1 MAKDQDEDAPGAPDV
16 EDAAD
21 ELYGLHPDHFV
32 PRRTELVKAAR
43 AAKDRAAADAIGALR
58 KPSLGAWLAN
68 VLARE
73 SPDEVAALEE
83 LGASMRTAQEELS
96 GDALRT
102 LTRQRR
108 ELVGAL
114 VARAR
119 RLARAD
125 GVGVG
130 DSVARDLENTIAAA
144 LADDGAAR
152 AFAAGRLTSALEPGV
167 GFSGGVEPSR
177 SVRRPPP
184 PRGSGPAHR
193 PPPRRE
199 PSPAPTRPGPG
210 DGARA
215 AEEERAARGGAG
227 ARPRGGRAGRRAG
240 ARGARR
246 RRPRGRA
253 GAVTGRAGGVRP
265 DRGRRRRHLAARAAG
280 ARRGRGGGGPRAA
293 RRRPAGPR
301 GGRHRRGRG
310 APGARPG
317 RGRARRPGVS
327 CSGPEGYATH
337 LRGRPT
343 CRVCPSSGMA
353 SALAPGG
360 ARHASER
367 APRPAAC
374 ALHEGDDDRGAGPP
388 DVRRR
393 RSRTA

>member
-1 MAKDQDEDAPGAPDV
+1 MPLVAQDEDPDAVQAPDV

-32 PRRTELVKAAR
+32 PRRTELVKQAR
-43 AAKDRAAADAIGALR
+43 AVKDKAAATAIGALR

-73 SPDEVAALEE
+73 APEEVGALEE
-83 LGASMRTAQEELS
+83 LGASLRQAQETLS

-152 AFAAGRLTSALEPGV
+152 AFAGGRLTTALEPGV

-177 SVRRPPP
+177 TARRPP
-184 PRGSGPAHR
+184 PRGSGTRR

-199 PSPAPTRPGPG
+199 PAPSEVPDDDVDD
-210 DGARA
+210 DGADERA
-215 AEEERAARGGAG
+215 AEEER
-227 ARPRGGRAGRRAG
+227 RRAREAADRAVERAREERDDADRAAERARARAEQAEADHTG
-240 ARGARR
+240 AEEAVTALRERLERAEADAEQAREQRDAAVQARDEADTAVDEARR
-246 RRPRGRA
+246 
-253 GAVTGRAGGVRP
+253 
-265 DRGRRRRHLAARAAG
+265 
-280 ARRGRGGGGPRAA
+280 
-293 RRRPAGPR
+293 
-301 GGRHRRGRG
+301 
-310 APGARPG
+310 
-317 RGRARRPGVS
+317 
-327 CSGPEGYATH
+327 
-337 LRGRPT
+337 
-343 CRVCPSSGMA
+343 
-353 SALAPGG
+353 ALDQAE
-360 ARHASER
+360 AER
-367 APRPAAC
+367 AD
-374 ALHEGDDDRGAGPP
+374 LE
-388 DVRRR
+388 
-393 RSRTA
+393 

>member
-1 MAKDQDEDAPGAPDV
+1 VAKDEDEDAPEAPDV

-32 PRRTELVKAAR
+32 PRRTELVKAAQ
-43 AAKDRAAADAIGALR
+43 AAKDRDAADAIGALR
-58 KPSLGAWLAN
+58 KPALGAWLAN

-83 LGASMRTAQEELS
+83 LGASLRTAQEELS

-152 AFAAGRLTSALEPGV
+152 AFAAGRLTTALEPGV

-184 PRGSGPAHR
+184 PRGSGTAHR
-193 PPPRRE
+193 PPPRRDQASSE
-199 PSPAPTRPGPG
+199 PASSGEAESG
-210 DGARA
+210 DDERATKDERA
-215 AEEERAARGGAG
+215 AEEERARAREAAERAVER
-227 ARPRGGRAGRRAG
+227 AREERDDADRAAERA
-240 ARGARR
+240 RT
-246 RRPRGRA
+246 RA
-253 GAVTGRAGGVRP
+253 EQAESDHAEATGAVTSLRERLERAEAEEE
-265 DRGRRRRHLAARAAG
+265 AAREQRDAARQAREEADTAADE
-280 ARRGRGGGGPRAA
+280 ARR
-293 RRRPAGPR
+293 
-301 GGRHRRGRG
+301 
-310 APGARPG
+310 
-317 RGRARRPGVS
+317 
-327 CSGPEGYATH
+327 
-337 LRGRPT
+337 
-343 CRVCPSSGMA
+343 
-353 SALAPGG
+353 ALDQAE
-360 ARHASER
+360 AER
-367 APRPAAC
+367 AD
-374 ALHEGDDDRGAGPP
+374 LE
-388 DVRRR
+388 
-393 RSRTA
+393 

>member
-1 MAKDQDEDAPGAPDV
+1 MAKDEDEDAPEAPDV

-43 AAKDRAAADAIGALR
+43 AAKDSEAATAIGALR

-83 LGASMRTAQEELS
+83 LGASMRTAQEKLS

-144 LADDGAAR
+144 LADEGAAR
-152 AFAAGRLTSALEPGV
+152 AFAAGRLTTALEPGV

-177 SVRRPPP
+177 SGRRPPP
-184 PRGSGPAHR
+184 PRGSATATRR

-199 PSPAPTRPGPG
+199 PSSGSG
-210 DGARA
+210 DGGDGGDAGTGDDDRA
-215 AEEERAARGGAG
+215 AEEERAAQEER
-227 ARPRGGRAGRRAG
+227 ARAREAADRAVERAREERDDADRAAERARARAEQAESDHTEAADAVTALRERLERAEAEEEQAREQRDAARTAHEEADTAADEARRALDQ
-240 ARGARR
+240 AEA
-246 RRPRGRA
+246 
-253 GAVTGRAGGVRP
+253 
-265 DRGRRRRHLAARAAG
+265 
-280 ARRGRGGGGPRAA
+280 
-293 RRRPAGPR
+293 
-301 GGRHRRGRG
+301 
-310 APGARPG
+310 
-317 RGRARRPGVS
+317 
-327 CSGPEGYATH
+327 
-337 LRGRPT
+337 
-343 CRVCPSSGMA
+343 
-353 SALAPGG
+353 
-360 ARHASER
+360 ER
-367 APRPAAC
+367 AD
-374 ALHEGDDDRGAGPP
+374 LE
-388 DVRRR
+388 
-393 RSRTA
+393 

>member
-1 MAKDQDEDAPGAPDV
+1 MAQDEDAPGAPDV

-43 AAKDRAAADAIGALR
+43 AAKDKDAATAIGALR

-83 LGASMRTAQEELS
+83 LGASLRSAQEELS

-152 AFAAGRLTSALEPGV
+152 AFAAGRLTTALEPGV
-167 GFSGGVEPSR
+167 GFTGGVEPSR
-177 SVRRPPP
+177 GTRRPPP
-184 PRGSGPAHR
+184 PRGSGTATRR

-199 PSPAPTRPGPG
+199 SPDAEPPADDDEAQD
-210 DGARA
+210 DGRA
-215 AEEERAARGGAG
+215 AEEERARARGGAD
-227 ARPRGGRAGRRAG
+227 RAGERAREERDDADRVAERARARAEQAVSDHDEATETVTTLRERLERAEAAQERAREQDEAARQAREEADTAADEARRALDQ
-240 ARGARR
+240 AEA
-246 RRPRGRA
+246 
-253 GAVTGRAGGVRP
+253 
-265 DRGRRRRHLAARAAG
+265 
-280 ARRGRGGGGPRAA
+280 
-293 RRRPAGPR
+293 
-301 GGRHRRGRG
+301 
-310 APGARPG
+310 
-317 RGRARRPGVS
+317 
-327 CSGPEGYATH
+327 
-337 LRGRPT
+337 
-343 CRVCPSSGMA
+343 
-353 SALAPGG
+353 
-360 ARHASER
+360 ER
-367 APRPAAC
+367 AD
-374 ALHEGDDDRGAGPP
+374 LE
-388 DVRRR
+388 
-393 RSRTA
+393 

>member
-1 MAKDQDEDAPGAPDV
+1 MAKDEDEDAPEAPDV

-43 AAKDRAAADAIGALR
+43 AAKDRDAANAIGALR

-73 SPDEVAALEE
+73 SPGEVAALEE
-83 LGASMRTAQEELS
+83 LGASLRTAQEELS

-152 AFAAGRLTSALEPGV
+152 AFAAGRLTTALEPGV

-184 PRGSGPAHR
+184 PRGSGTAHR

-199 PSPAPTRPGPG
+199 PAPSEEPGSG
-210 DGARA
+210 DDERAAADERA
-215 AEEERAARGGAG
+215 AEEERTRAREAAERAVERAREERDDADRAAERARTRAEQSESDHAEAADAVTSLRERLERAEAEEAAAREQRDA
-227 ARPRGGRAGRRAG
+227 ARQ
-240 ARGARR
+240 AREEADTAADEARR
-246 RRPRGRA
+246 
-253 GAVTGRAGGVRP
+253 
-265 DRGRRRRHLAARAAG
+265 
-280 ARRGRGGGGPRAA
+280 
-293 RRRPAGPR
+293 
-301 GGRHRRGRG
+301 
-310 APGARPG
+310 
-317 RGRARRPGVS
+317 
-327 CSGPEGYATH
+327 
-337 LRGRPT
+337 
-343 CRVCPSSGMA
+343 
-353 SALAPGG
+353 
-360 ARHASER
+360 
-367 APRPAAC
+367 
-374 ALHEGDDDRGAGPP
+374 
-388 DVRRR
+388 
-393 RSRTA
+393 